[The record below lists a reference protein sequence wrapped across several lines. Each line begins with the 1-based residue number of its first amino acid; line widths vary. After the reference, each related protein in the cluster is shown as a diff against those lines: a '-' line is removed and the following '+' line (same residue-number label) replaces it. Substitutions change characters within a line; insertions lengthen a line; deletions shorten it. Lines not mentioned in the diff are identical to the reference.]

1 MKAPAFA
8 LALLLI
14 APAMAQNPTAD
25 FVGKAIPAFTM
36 KGLDGKTHSNTSLK
50 GKVVVLDFWATW
62 CGPCKAISPMI
73 EKLHKSYKGKPVAI
87 FGANVWERGDKTGA
101 KAKAYSKEHKYTY
114 PMTIGNEALATKLK
128 IQGIPTLVVI
138 DKKGVVRNVYMGFN
152 PANESKLRAVI
163 DGLLK

>member
-14 APAMAQNPTAD
+14 APVMAQNPTAD
-25 FVGKAIPAFTM
+25 FVGKPIPAFTM
-36 KGLDGKTHSNTSLK
+36 KGLDGKNHSNTSLK